1 MEPLK
6 IALLQIAPCDSLS
19 ENLKKG
25 MGACRKAREM
35 GADIALFPEMFSNGY
50 RIYGRPVEEWQAEA
64 IPADGEF
71 VGAFGKLAKELN
83 MAIGITLLE
92 RYDGDPRNALV
103 LFDRFGRKR
112 QGVDCIQIDLI
123 ECFVQNGDVAFVAAG
138 EHLVGRGDFLHLG
151 DDVLVVRGYH
161 LSSVIPVG
169 LVSVVLFGVVG
180 CGDDHP
186 AVAL

>member
-103 LFDRFGRKR
+103 LFDRFGERRLSYSK
-112 QGVDCIQIDLI
+112 VHTCD
-123 ECFVQNGDVAFVAAG
+123 FDVERNLTPPLLQSFFIK
-138 EHLVGRGDFLHLG
+138 HNSSYFLSILN
-151 DDVLVVRGYH
+151 
-161 LSSVIPVG
+161 SSVLFKLLIPQKSP
-169 LVSVVLFGVVG
+169 LVYILLLLYRYQINSLKI
-180 CGDDHP
+180 
-186 AVAL
+186 L